1 MNYIGNKSHT
11 CICPPV
17 MNSQH
22 YWILTVFN
30 HFFLHGTLDNEQ
42 NLKKER
48 CEMLPKGIYILL
60 FKKRSYL
67 DPYQILFIFFLPKLL
82 TTQSLQCIPLYC
94 ERVSG
99 LLEKL
104 LHNSRSLFFL
114 PTNVSTFFVFCNLLI
129 PLLKFDRKLT

>member
-48 CEMLPKGIYILL
+48 CEMLPKGIYIRFLKKKELSRSLL
-60 FKKRSYL
+60 DSL
-67 DPYQILFIFFLPKLL
+67 HFLPKLL

-114 PTNVSTFFVFCNLLI
+114 PTNVSTFFRVL
-129 PLLKFDRKLT
+129 